1 MLVSSFPSKGWY
13 VGWPGVAFRGP
24 CVYCSALDVK
34 TFRYVSCYWAV
45 FIAHLLLMGLK
56 WKCTIWCSIVILNP
70 TFLNLIFSQR
80 QPHYY
85 TIPRY
90 YSKECRARWKFCTVI
105 LLLWPDIKVF
115 VSLLNSGLVKV
126 TWLQNDPVTKV
137 QW

>member
-1 MLVSSFPSKGWY
+1 MPKCNLGKVKHEIMLVSSFPSKGWY

-24 CVYCSALDVK
+24 CVYRSALDVK
-34 TFRYVSCYWAV
+34 SFSYVSRYWAV

-85 TIPRY
+85 TLFLDIILKNAEQDESSVLLFY
-90 YSKECRARWKFCTVI
+90 Y
-105 LLLWPDIKVF
+105 
-115 VSLLNSGLVKV
+115 
-126 TWLQNDPVTKV
+126 NDQT
-137 QW
+137 